1 MHYNTLRERVKNRS
15 RDHGCLFSGVK
26 LSALWKS
33 PSFREDGNT
42 GSQSVKGMFSSI
54 QEGRLL
60 FYVDAA
66 HLLCFLNITH
76 RADFYGSMATSM
88 HWGGT
93 AQESGG

>member
-1 MHYNTLRERVKNRS
+1 M
-15 RDHGCLFSGVK
+15 K

-33 PSFREDGNT
+33 PSFWEDGNSS
-42 GSQSVKGMFSSI
+42 SQSVKGMFSSI
-54 QEGRLL
+54 QEERLL

-76 RADFYGSMATSM
+76 RVDFYGSMATSM
-88 HWGGT
+88 GWGGT